1 MNLNGK
7 KIFEVVNE
15 INGEWIKRQTEQ
27 QSAQCVQEQCII
39 LILSQKHL
47 EKRHRLEAKSMQGL
61 KWHSQENGGWNQ
73 DGWWDYPQRDQE
85 TWQARTKV
93 KNHWE
98 VLDTCSA
105 WTEMLKKV
113 FRVVNLCTHPLA
125 RTEKATG
132 NKAKARTRF
141 SFLGHPQHSHPAR
154 CHRGQLH
161 LGTPPRP
168 ELLISLKVAQLSV
181 PSLSMG
187 LPLHSK
193 PCIPPGPGT
202 PCHGKGPP
210 LRPLPQPRAQSRCQ
224 HHIPLQNRLSS
235 ISPTFKYQ
243 TAFNCILSLTRT
255 VKQIEE

>member
-15 INGEWIKRQTEQ
+15 INGERIKKQTEQ

-73 DGWWDYPQRDQE
+73 DGWWDYAKRDQE

-154 CHRGQLH
+154 CHHGQLH

-181 PSLSMG
+181 PSLFMG
-187 LPLHSK
+187 LPLHSHQQTLH
-193 PCIPPGPGT
+193 PPWARQT
-202 PCHGKGPP
+202 
-210 LRPLPQPRAQSRCQ
+210 LPWEGA
-224 HHIPLQNRLSS
+224 SS
-235 ISPTFKYQ
+235 EASPTAQ
-243 TAFNCILSLTRT
+243 GSEQVPAPHSPSEQALQHLTCI
-255 VKQIEE
+255 